1 MNCGFVDTAKLAKSE
16 LREDVLDIV
25 LTRLS
30 GVAYHMHG
38 LSRASTVRGM
48 KETAESLMESED
60 RAKGILDPSECYE
73 VGLTFHEDLLQNE
86 WTLRDAGL
94 QSGDTV
100 SVLCKKGTLVGLGVV
115 EEKPWLHQ

>member
-1 MNCGFVDTAKLAKSE
+1 MFQSKISALVLSIHRGSQILLLYKVAMNCGDVDTTNILKSE
-16 LREDVLDIV
+16 LGEDALDIV

-60 RAKGILDPSECYE
+60 RAKGILDPSECY
-73 VGLTFHEDLLQNE
+73 DCLLY
-86 WTLRDAGL
+86 TSPSPRD
-94 QSGDTV
+94 
-100 SVLCKKGTLVGLGVV
+100 
-115 EEKPWLHQ
+115 